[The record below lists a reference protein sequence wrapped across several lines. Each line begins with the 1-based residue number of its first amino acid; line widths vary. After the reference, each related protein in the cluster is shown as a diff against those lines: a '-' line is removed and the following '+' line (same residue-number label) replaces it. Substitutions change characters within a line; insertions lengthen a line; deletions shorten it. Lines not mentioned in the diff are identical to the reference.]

1 MSTKKSTEKSAS
13 GSADGR
19 SRIWACIVYPESAP
33 ENWRA
38 ILDDSHIPYA
48 ISPLHDRDVNADNTP
63 KKPHWHI
70 LFCCEGKKSQE
81 QMDEISRTVN
91 GTICQKVQSAKGM
104 ARYLI
109 HQDNPEKAQYS
120 KDAIECHGGLDIA
133 PYLVNSAA
141 SQRELS
147 KAIVTYIMTEGIEDI
162 IDLIAYASL
171 NDDEWYDE
179 IRHNTIFYSAVVK
192 SNWQKRTR
200 QRAAAEKRLSEQKM
214 EDRKKVCE
222 EFDNRHPEE

>member
-1 MSTKKSTEKSAS
+1 MANKKSTGQTGT

-19 SRIWACIVYPESAP
+19 SRVWACIVYPESAP

-48 ISPLHDRDVNADNTP
+48 ISPLHDRDTNADGTP

-70 LFCCEGKKSQE
+70 LFSCEGKKSQE
-81 QMDEISRTVN
+81 QMDELSKSVN

-120 KDAIECHGGLDIA
+120 KDAIECHGGLDIG

-147 KAIVTYIMTEGIEDI
+147 KAIVAYIIAEGIEDI

-179 IRHNTIFYSAVVK
+179 IRHNTIFYNAVVK
-192 SNWQKRTR
+192 SNWQKRSR
-200 QRAAAEKRLSEQKM
+200 QRAEAASEAGAEKLAEKANICSEFN
-214 EDRKKVCE
+214 E
-222 EFDNRHPEE
+222 RHPE

>member
-1 MSTKKSTEKSAS
+1 MAEKKSS
-13 GSADGR
+13 GGAAADGR
-19 SRIWACIVYPESAP
+19 GRVWACIVYPESAP
-33 ENWRA
+33 ENWRD
-38 ILDDSHIPYA
+38 ILDESHIPYA
-48 ISPLHDRDVNADNTP
+48 ISPIHDRDENADGSP

-70 LFCCEGKKSQE
+70 LFICEGKKSQE
-81 QMDEISRTVN
+81 QMDSLSHSVN

-120 KDAIECHGGLDIA
+120 KNDIECHGGLDIG

-141 SQRELS
+141 TQRELS
-147 KAIVTYIMTEGIEDI
+147 KMIVNYIISEGIEDI
-162 IDLIAYASL
+162 IDIIAYAAM

-192 SNWQKRTR
+192 SNWQKNARMRAERRAEPTRT
-200 QRAAAEKRLSEQKM
+200 AAEEFRKREQ
-214 EDRKKVCE
+214 ERE
-222 EFDNRHPEE
+222 QT